1 MLVTTSRAS
10 GGVAVLPKHISVL
23 IVNHLL
29 HHRVT
34 GPNLCHHGGR
44 LSTCEIEAV
53 QILSRSSPG
62 LRVRRRGLMAITG
75 TLARLLCT
83 NAAWLNSCNHSGL
96 LPRPILWRVFHRR
109 CHLVLCSSSRKKEQR
124 VSCRTETCSLT
135 LECLPRCLGSSSS
148 HLAAFFFF
156 FVFFF
161 HNDCGMNLSSS
172 RSSSRIC
179 SGGKPAARIYQ
190 RSLIINLEISSAAK
204 CMQPGFHFHASVCAP
219 KTKEMGRLNG
229 AYDPGSW
236 AQGAA
241 GRLHRVV
248 IPPSPDDFT
257 GTPVHTQLAYLIA
270 SSRVTVSTA
279 PPSGTAP
286 PP

>member
-1 MLVTTSRAS
+1 MNYEIRLAINHEAYLGSVIMLVTTSRAS

-34 GPNLCHHGGR
+34 RPNLCHDGGR

-53 QILSRSSPG
+53 QILSRSSPW

-75 TLARLLCT
+75 SLPRLLCST
-83 NAAWLNSCNHSGL
+83 TWLNSCNQRGL

-109 CHLVLCSSSRKKEQR
+109 CHLVLCSSSRKKKQR

-156 FVFFF
+156 FVFIFFF
-161 HNDCGMNLSSS
+161 HDDCGMNLSSS

-219 KTKEMGRLNG
+219 KTMLKKTKEMGRLNG

-241 GRLHRVV
+241 GRLHRGAD
-248 IPPSPDDFT
+248 PRQS
-257 GTPVHTQLAYLIA
+257 
-270 SSRVTVSTA
+270 
-279 PPSGTAP
+279 
-286 PP
+286 